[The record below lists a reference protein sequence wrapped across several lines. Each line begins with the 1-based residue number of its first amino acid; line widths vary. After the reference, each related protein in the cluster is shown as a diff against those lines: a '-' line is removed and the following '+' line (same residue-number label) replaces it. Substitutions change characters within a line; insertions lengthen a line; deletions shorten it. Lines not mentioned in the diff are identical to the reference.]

1 MINSLE
7 DTERGS
13 FILHWR
19 NYIDPLLNN
28 EYQIGNKSMPICNI
42 LSSRNSPKFF
52 FQRESNLFA
61 RDTTMGEIIFFFF
74 SLIFFL
80 AHISF
85 SFVKYSD
92 KWNGEYFAN
101 EGNSM
106 VLISMWNCIYYGIN
120 PLLSTTNSLIIF
132 NPRSSILIP

>member
-1 MINSLE
+1 
-7 DTERGS
+7 
-13 FILHWR
+13 
-19 NYIDPLLNN
+19 
-28 EYQIGNKSMPICNI
+28 MPICNI
-42 LSSRNSPKFF
+42 LSSRNRSKFF

-61 RDTTMGEIIFFFF
+61 RDTTMGENLSIFFFF

-80 AHISF
+80 ARISF
-85 SFVKYSD
+85 SFTEYSD

-106 VLISMWNCIYYGIN
+106 VLISMWNCTYYGIN
-120 PLLSTTNSLIIF
+120 PLLPTTNSLIIF